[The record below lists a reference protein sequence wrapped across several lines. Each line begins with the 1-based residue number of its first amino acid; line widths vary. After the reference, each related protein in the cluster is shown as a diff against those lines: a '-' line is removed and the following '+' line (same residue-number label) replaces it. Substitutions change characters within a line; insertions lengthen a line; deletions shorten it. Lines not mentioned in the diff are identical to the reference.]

1 MDKIFIQE
9 MEFYGYHGVYE
20 EENRLGQ
27 RFRVSVTLFLNL
39 QKAGLTDE
47 LQHSVNYA
55 EVYMLCKNIVEGK
68 PFKLIES
75 VAETIASSILETFP
89 LVKEVT
95 VTFVKPDPPI
105 PGHYQS
111 VGVEITRGR
120 FDE

>member
-27 RFRVSVTLFLNL
+27 RFRVSVTLILDL
-39 QKAGLTDE
+39 QKAGMTDE